1 MQNAAQHTQHTRA
14 RDFESKTPKRKTRF
28 NLTVESPNDGNQHVR
43 FKRLLK
49 IAWRACGLRAI
60 DCRELPQHEPD
71 AAGGRQTPTTG
82 NLEGG

>member
-1 MQNAAQHTQHTRA
+1 TQHTRA

-49 IAWRACGLRAI
+49 LALRSCGLRAV
-60 DCRELPQHEPD
+60 DYAEMSTTNPPPET
-71 AAGGRQTPTTG
+71 TPPTPAPCE
-82 NLEGG
+82 EGTP